1 MTGPDGTGPDG
12 TAAAQP
18 ALLLLAT
25 EWWKSTRRLL
35 RLAAEAAP
43 DRVERERAQATYAAR
58 RITAALA
65 GLGLRLADHDGQSY
79 SPTMPAEPVNPED
92 FDTEEGLVVA
102 ETIEPTVLRDGR
114 IVQRGKVVLRRAG
127 PVRQAAGSA
136 PPRATQTMPPGTTE

>member
-1 MTGPDGTGPDG
+1 MTAQDPA
-12 TAAAQP
+12 TA

-35 RLAAEAAP
+35 RLAADAAP

-65 GLGLRLADHDGQSY
+65 GLGLRLADHDNQPY
-79 SPTMPAEPVNPED
+79 SPAMPAEPVNPED

-102 ETIEPTVLRDGR
+102 ETIEPTLLLDGR
-114 IVQRGKVVLRRAG
+114 IVQRGKVVLRRVG
-127 PVRQAAGSA
+127 
-136 PPRATQTMPPGTTE
+136 PPRATTGTAPPGATTSAAPPDATPGGIR

>member
-1 MTGPDGTGPDG
+1 MTTPG
-12 TAAAQP
+12 AAQP

-43 DRVERERAQATYAAR
+43 DRVERERAQATYASR
-58 RITAALA
+58 RITVALA
-65 GLGLRLADHDGQSY
+65 ELGLRLADHDGQPY
-79 SPTMPAEPVNPED
+79 SPSMPAEPVNPED

-102 ETIEPTVLRDGR
+102 ETIEPTVLLDGR

-127 PVRQAAGSA
+127 AGRGGTGSVPASAAGVV
-136 PPRATQTMPPGTTE
+136 PPGGKG